1 MMIYDLLTSIQL
13 TLRDILT
20 TGNVFLDTILSF
32 IIFSSIS
39 SLSLSKFRFE
49 NLYNRFI
56 NLYNGNN
63 YCEIII
69 EGKQI
74 DFLSR
79 YSEKATSSG
88 VYSDSYRAIFSY
100 ITNNIFEKDDI
111 KYIKETYY
119 SQTQSRYDSEYNH
132 SKEIYIVNNS
142 KPFFIDEDIYCVV
155 DKDNDYVEGGGD
167 EKERVKMEKIII
179 KIFSYKLKISD
190 LHKFVERIKTN
201 YLNTIKEK
209 RCFNKYI
216 YTLEK
221 TTYESSINECWSD
234 CVFKSNRNFENTFFE
249 NKNEILEQIDFFLNN
264 QEWYDKK
271 GIPYNMGIC
280 LHGLPGTGKT
290 SFVKAL
296 ANYTGRHIIQ
306 LSLKLIQTKQEL
318 DSFFYEKIYT
328 CDNKEE
334 CDFKDKIILL
344 EDVDCANDI
353 IFQRKSL
360 IEENN
365 NDSSKNN
372 NININ
377 SCTINKEGSSVST
390 SELIEKM
397 KLESTSKNK
406 ITLDDILNLFDG
418 VKETSGRIIM
428 MTTNYYDKLDTA
440 FTRPGRFD
448 MTIELKKAN
457 KEIIMEMFKMF
468 FDKKIPKKYIDYIR
482 EYELSPAEIVNIYL
496 TCGKKEAVFIDKIIK
511 KNDI

>member
-1 MMIYDLLTSIQL
+1 MMYDLIRSMELTI
-13 TLRDILT
+13 RDIFT

-32 IIFSSIS
+32 IIFSFIS
-39 SLSLSKFRFE
+39 SLSLSSFNFNHFYNKF
-49 NLYNRFI
+49 I
-56 NLYNGNN
+56 KLYNGNN

-111 KYIKETYY
+111 KYIKETYNSHNFSRHDTENSY
-119 SQTQSRYDSEYNH
+119 SN
-132 SKEIYIVNNS
+132 EIYIVNNP
-142 KPFFIDEDIYCVV
+142 KPFIIEKDIYCLVAKDEEYV
-155 DKDNDYVEGGGD
+155 ESGGEDKD
-167 EKERVKMEKIII
+167 KVKMEKIII
-179 KIFSYKLKISD
+179 KIFSHKLKIRNLYD
-190 LHKFVERIKTN
+190 FVEKIKKE
-201 YLNTIKEK
+201 YLDKICKK
-209 RCFNKYI
+209 RCYNKYI

-221 TTYESSINECWSD
+221 TTFEISNHECWSD

-249 NKNEILEQIDFFLNN
+249 NKKQILEQIDFFLNN
-264 QEWYDKK
+264 KDWYDKK

-296 ANYTGRHIIQ
+296 ANYTGRDIVQ

-328 CDNKEE
+328 ADNKEE

-353 IFQRKSL
+353 IFQRTSL
-360 IEENN
+360 IEETN
-365 NDSSKNN
+365 NDISNNN

-377 SCTINKEGSSVST
+377 SCTINKEGYSVST

-397 KLESTSKNK
+397 KKESSSKNK
-406 ITLDDILNLFDG
+406 ITLDDILNIFDG

-448 MTIELKKAN
+448 ITVELKNAN
-457 KEIIMEMFKMF
+457 KEIIMKMFKMF
-468 FDKKIPKKYIDYIR
+468 FNKSFPKKYIDCIR

-496 TCGKKEAVFIDKIIK
+496 TGGKKESTFISKIIK
-511 KNDI
+511 NSDS